1 VPLVQDLVEDTSTG
15 KSVKESREALCSRQ
29 KGQRKKEGKGRKAT
43 HFRQIVDED
52 VEQFTCA
59 VVVLGE
65 GEDCL
70 LWLLGDDLAFVGDLR
85 KEED

>member
-1 VPLVQDLVEDTSTG
+1 VQ
-15 KSVKESREALCSRQ
+15 SRQ

-59 VVVLGE
+59 VVVLRE
-65 GEDCL
+65 GEDRL
-70 LWLLGDDLAFVGDLR
+70 LRLFSNDFAFVGDLR
-85 KEED
+85 DEED